1 MNRTF
6 KLLLKFEGA
15 TGSRRA
21 DGLVDFGGMMRFRG
35 QINYAMIP
43 TYDNNKVKVD

>member
-6 KLLLKFEGA
+6 KLLLKLEGA
-15 TGSRRA
+15 TGSRLA

-35 QINYAMIP
+35 ADKLRNDPNIR
-43 TYDNNKVKVD
+43 